1 MHPLIR
7 ELKQLGQL
15 AFTPLL
21 TIGLALGPSAVM
33 SYKRSQ
39 IKAEEDKVFLAEILA
54 INSGLRSMMSEQVAC
69 DDALRVEVD
78 AKLDKFRDT
87 NH

>member
-1 MHPLIR
+1 MYPFIR
-7 ELKQLGQL
+7 ELQQLGQL

-21 TIGLALGPSAVM
+21 TIGLALGPSAVIL
-33 SYKRSQ
+33 YKHSQ
-39 IKAEEDKVFLAEILA
+39 IKAERDKAFLAEIRA
-54 INSGLRSMMSEQVAC
+54 ITMMSEQVAC